1 MKKILILL
9 ALLAFTAG
17 TAAAQSNI
25 SRLKGTYFQL
35 SAEGDRGFGAGLSA
49 GAGHVFGNGF
59 SLSAG
64 LGGEWNQRPNVGN
77 NFFVTGYSEAKYSFL
92 KTTVSPFLAA
102 RIKLRYLIPSHIQ
115 TGIETGQFYCN
126 ATQFD
131 LFLLLHGRAQGRR
144 KPEGHL
150 LQPDV
155 HGPPLRGRP
164 YLLVL
169 GARSSLRRCGQTRLH
184 VCKPVSVPHLPF
196 LKAGAARF
204 DTSAHDFVFG

>member
-77 NFFVTGYSEAKYSFL
+77 NFFVTAYGEAKYSFL

-131 LFLLLHGRAQGRR
+131 LFGLGIAGVDLGRFSIWGGIGGGPSFFTEERKDAESLKVTSSSQMFMDLLYEVGLT
-144 KPEGHL
+144 
-150 LQPDV
+150 
-155 HGPPLRGRP
+155 
-164 YLLVL
+164 YW
-169 GARSSLRRCGQTRLH
+169 
-184 VCKPVSVPHLPF
+184 F
-196 LKAGAARF
+196 
-204 DTSAHDFVFG
+204 